1 MKQSQLGVLRED
13 PHDDMR
19 ALLENYT
26 GEHHVRREQFCSRF
40 VPSVIKLNPF
50 ITSLNCTYPA
60 AALASAL
67 RDRED
72 ALQHCATLLAQN
84 KLDELTHILRP
95 YEQHFVL
102 QRRHSKEKVLDFT
115 TGGFDAHDIE
125 LIRKG
130 LNRMPRTVSAAHSRR
145 AGVVLPLC
153 NVDGVPCI
161 LFEKRS
167 QHLRAHPDE
176 VIIDEVPYALFEG
189 WPFLD

>member
-1 MKQSQLGVLRED
+1 MSIDSRYVD
-13 PHDDMR
+13 
-19 ALLENYT
+19 
-26 GEHHVRREQFCSRF
+26 QFCSRF
-40 VPSVIKLNPF
+40 LYSVIKLN
-50 ITSLNCTYPA
+50 SWYSSYWYAA

-84 KLDELTHILRP
+84 KLDELSQILRP
-95 YEQHFVL
+95 YEQHL
-102 QRRHSKEKVLDFT
+102 IIQRRYSKERVIDFT

-130 LNRMPRTVSAAHSRR
+130 LNRMPRTVSTAHSRR

-167 QHLRAHPDE
+167 HRLRAHPDE
-176 VIIDEVPYALFEG
+176 VIYEAHLLHLKNE
-189 WPFLD
+189 